1 MTGWSKTASVV
12 SGVADMLPFVLAKEE
27 SLCSDRAELNP
38 LELEGRLERVAVE
51 IQFYQINVNEH

>member
-1 MTGWSKTASVV
+1 
-12 SGVADMLPFVLAKEE
+12 MLPFVLAKEE